1 VVRLSRQHAA
11 LRHRGP
17 MIAIGVG
24 PSSAAMAAYARAG
37 RRPPSPVPV
46 LAIID
51 TGSGRSIL
59 QHDLAVELQLTPVG
73 AVEIDT
79 PSTVDMS
86 VMEYFARFWLDR
98 TTSVELKVLEAPLR
112 LPRVRA
118 LVGRDLLAYGHF
130 SYDGPRN
137 EFTLE
142 VPRGAHPTSPD
153 EEV

>member
-1 VVRLSRQHAA
+1 MVRLSRQHAA
-11 LRHRGP
+11 LRQRGP
-17 MIAIGVG
+17 IIAVGVG
-24 PSSAAMAAYARAG
+24 PSAAAIAAYAPAG
-37 RRPPSPVPV
+37 RNPPAPVPV
-46 LAIID
+46 LALID
-51 TGSGRSIL
+51 SGSGRSIL

-79 PSTVDMS
+79 PSSVDLS

-112 LPRVRA
+112 VPRVRA
-118 LVGRDLLAYGHF
+118 LIGRDLLAYGQF
-130 SYDGPRN
+130 SYDGRRN

-142 VPRGAHPTSPD
+142 VAPGAHPTSRD